1 MVDTHAHVFHRGLTF
16 ADTRRYAP
24 AYDAPLDLYLQ
35 QLDQNGMT
43 HGVLVQP
50 SFLGTDNSYLV
61 ESIRTAN
68 GRLRG
73 IAVVDPTISVNELS
87 MLDKAGVVGIRLNLV
102 GKRLPDLKTA
112 EWTALLAGIRRLDWQ
127 VEVQRNAGDPCGP
140 RSAPARQRRA
150 GCARSLCAA
159 GSKNSAYPIRDL
171 QPCSNSLRRKP
182 CGSRFP
188 APTETGRKAKP
199 SRSRPIQCCVNPSD
213 GTDCCGAATGRTRNS
228 RAVKLTQKAGRFST
242 SSFRALPN
250 AHRFSHRQRL
260 CSASDRRAGD
270 AGHSPQAIDGPLG
283 TAERSRRQV
292 TGLT

>member
-50 SFLGTDNSYLV
+50 SLLGTDNSYLV

-159 GSKNSAYPIRDL
+159 GSKTRRIRSGI
-171 QPCSNSLRRKP
+171 CSPAQTRCVENPVDQDFRRLPKRAARRSLREAGLSNVASILRTEQR
-182 CGSRFP
+182 GSDWPHTQFESSQ
-188 APTETGRKAKP
+188 TYAK
-199 SRSRPIQCCVNPSD
+199 
-213 GTDCCGAATGRTRNS
+213 S
-228 RAVKLTQKAGRFST
+228 RAFLDE
-242 SSFRALPN
+242 LIP
-250 AHRFSHRQRL
+250 
-260 CSASDRRAGD
+260 D
-270 AGHSPQAIDGPLG
+270 A
-283 TAERSRRQV
+283 AERAQILASPKALFRF
-292 TGLT
+292 